1 MSASGALAKDSGVA
15 HLAVSTL
22 SQDKLP
28 PLDADNDDG
37 DDGDDDDVD
46 VDDDVVDIDDD
57 NDDVVS
63 VANDE
68 ELVLES
74 SQEWRYVLEQSQ
86 FKGLPAN
93 QRNMIIS
100 LSSKKHQTFF
110 LVWKETSITE
120 LS

>member
-28 PLDADNDDG
+28 PLDAVNDD
-37 DDGDDDDVD
+37 DDDDDDDDVADVD
-46 VDDDVVDIDDD
+46 VDDD
-57 NDDVVS
+57 
-63 VANDE
+63 NDE
-68 ELVLES
+68 ELVLVLES

-93 QRNMIIS
+93 KRKMIIS
-100 LSSKKHQTFF
+100 F
-110 LVWKETSITE
+110 
-120 LS
+120 

>member
-37 DDGDDDDVD
+37 DDGDDDDDGDD
-46 VDDDVVDIDDD
+46 VDDDVVDVDDD
-57 NDDVVS
+57 NE
-63 VANDE
+63 E

-86 FKGLPAN
+86 FKGFPAN
-93 QRNMIIS
+93 KGKMIIS
-100 LSSKKHQTFF
+100 F
-110 LVWKETSITE
+110 
-120 LS
+120 

>member
-28 PLDADNDDG
+28 PFDADNDDG
-37 DDGDDDDVD
+37 DDDDDDDDDDDGDDDVD
-46 VDDDVVDIDDD
+46 DDDDEDVDDVVVDVDD
-57 NDDVVS
+57 
-63 VANDE
+63 ANEE

-93 QRNMIIS
+93 Q
-100 LSSKKHQTFF
+100 KKYNHIFIAQ
-110 LVWKETSITE
+110 
-120 LS
+120 

>member
-1 MSASGALAKDSGVA
+1 MSANGALAKDSGVA

-22 SQDKLP
+22 SHDNHP

-37 DDGDDDDVD
+37 DDGDDDDDDDDGDDDDDDD
-46 VDDDVVDIDDD
+46 VDD
-57 NDDVVS
+57 DDVVS
-63 VANDE
+63 VDNEE

-100 LSSKKHQTFF
+100 L
-110 LVWKETSITE
+110 
-120 LS
+120 

>member
-37 DDGDDDDVD
+37 DDDDD
-46 VDDDVVDIDDD
+46 DDDVVDV
-57 NDDVVS
+57 VVS
-63 VANDE
+63 VANVE

-86 FKGLPAN
+86 FKGLPGN
-93 QRNMIIS
+93 
-100 LSSKKHQTFF
+100 K
-110 LVWKETSITE
+110 WKI
-120 LS
+120 

>member
-37 DDGDDDDVD
+37 DDDDDD
-46 VDDDVVDIDDD
+46 DDDADDAD
-57 NDDVVS
+57 EDVLVS
-63 VANDE
+63 VSNEE

-93 QRNMIIS
+93 QR
-100 LSSKKHQTFF
+100 K
-110 LVWKETSITE
+110 
-120 LS
+120 

>member
-22 SQDKLP
+22 SQDNLP
-28 PLDADNDDG
+28 PLDDDNDDG
-37 DDGDDDDVD
+37 DDDDDDDFVD
-46 VDDDVVDIDDD
+46 VDDD
-57 NDDVVS
+57 
-63 VANDE
+63 NDE

-93 QRNMIIS
+93 QRNVIIS
-100 LSSKKHQTFF
+100 L
-110 LVWKETSITE
+110 
-120 LS
+120 